1 MIRRPPRST
10 LFPYTTLF
18 RSQPW
23 LDAIRD
29 NSDGAEDAYL
39 GILFAASQAGLNQKA
54 VTDADGRF
62 QLTGAGRD
70 RIGALWL
77 DGPAIEPQ
85 FLFLMTR
92 PGKTLRARDK
102 PPRPTAAVPRHL
114 P

>member
-62 QLTGAGRD
+62 QLTGAGRG
-70 RIGALWL
+70 RIVTLWVTVPALESQVVFV
-77 DGPAIEPQ
+77 AIW
-85 FLFLMTR
+85 
-92 PGKTLRARDK
+92 
-102 PPRPTAAVPRHL
+102 PRQTSAGG
-114 P
+114 